1 LEQNK
6 SGSVLAW
13 FVGGAALGAGI
24 ALILAPA
31 AGEETRRQLAR
42 QAERGRK
49 ALSES
54 GQDILDR
61 SRELYERGREVAEE
75 AAEMFERGRQIAE
88 KKFDEAV

>member
-1 LEQNK
+1 MDQNN
-6 SGSVLAW
+6 SGKVFVW
-13 FVGGAALGAGI
+13 FLSGAALGAVV

-31 AGEETRRQLAR
+31 AGEETRRELAK
-42 QAERGRK
+42 QAKRGRK

-88 KKFDEAV
+88 KKFDETV